1 MKITTINKKVCAQ
14 LREEMNKVIASKLA
28 EFGLEGEFKNATFD
42 DSLVTFKV
50 DIKLAGTLGK
60 RDKDLATA
68 LNYYLGYIAIECG
81 VSKEYM
87 ANYEYCVAG
96 DKYKLVGYNSKAP
109 KYPLVMEQLKSGEKY
124 KMPIE
129 VITDRFPMAVGE

>member
-50 DIKLAGTLGK
+50 DIKIAGTLSK
-60 RDKDLATA
+60 RDKDLASA
-68 LNYYLGYIAIECG
+68 LDYYLGYIAIECG
-81 VSKEYM
+81 VAKEYI
-87 ANYEYCVAG
+87 ANYEYCVDG

-109 KYPLVMEQLKSGEKY
+109 KYPLVMEQLKSGDKY
-124 KMPIE
+124 KMPTE
-129 VITDRFPMAVGE
+129 VITNKFPTAVGE